1 MDVTYDGK
9 DHNELSPNVGVSREE
24 SAPHVEH
31 AYAGFWIRL
40 FAFLLDGVVI
50 GSINNLA
57 VSPVFSLLNL
67 PKESGFFTFSLY
79 SFVTAAV
86 FFAYFVLMTKYF
98 GQTLGKMV
106 FGLKVVSLVPEKGL
120 TWDVVLV

>member
-1 MDVTYDGK
+1 MMERIIMNY
-9 DHNELSPNVGVSREE
+9 RRM
-24 SAPHVEH
+24 SAFPGRIGP
-31 AYAGFWIRL
+31 ACRACLCRFWIRL

-86 FFAYFVLMTKYF
+86 FLL
-98 GQTLGKMV
+98 TL
-106 FGLKVVSLVPEKGL
+106 S
-120 TWDVVLV
+120 